1 MGDLHVEPEASMRRK
16 GSLAGP
22 AGQLPLLLV
31 DASVVVQLGGD
42 TEGLSAV
49 VATVAPCLRVDT
61 AVVLQGKQVGVGLEA
76 HGAVVDADSVGVLV
90 VKERA
95 GMAVGAATLI
105 TSVQGQRM
113 KNKGGGQG
121 DGRGDT
127 RKEKGRL
134 VTESGSLFSLFEP
147 S

>member
-1 MGDLHVEPEASMRRK
+1 MGDLHVEPEAGMRRK

-31 DASVVVQLGGD
+31 DASVVVELRGN

-49 VATVAPCLRVDT
+49 MATVASCLGVDT

-105 TSVQGQRM
+105 TSVQRQTK
-113 KNKGGGQG
+113 KNKGG
-121 DGRGDT
+121 
-127 RKEKGRL
+127 RKKGVGGGTKGRKG
-134 VTESGSLFSLFEP
+134 ED
-147 S
+147 

>member
-1 MGDLHVEPEASMRRK
+1 MGDLHVEPEAGMCRK

-31 DASVVVQLGGD
+31 DTSVVVQLGGN
-42 TEGLSAV
+42 TEGLAAV
-49 VATVAPCLRVDT
+49 MATVAPCLGVDT

-90 VKERA
+90 VKEGA

-105 TSVQGQRM
+105 TSVQRQKR
-113 KNKGGGQG
+113 KNKGGGTRGWEEGQKERKREISN
-121 DGRGDT
+121 GRW
-127 RKEKGRL
+127 
-134 VTESGSLFSLFEP
+134 
-147 S
+147 

>member
-1 MGDLHVEPEASMRRK
+1 MGDLHVEPIASMRRK

-31 DASVVVQLGGD
+31 DASVVVELGGD

-49 VATVAPCLRVDT
+49 VATVAPCLGVDT
-61 AVVLQGKQVGVGLEA
+61 TVVLQGKQVGVGLEA
-76 HGAVVDADSVGVLV
+76 HGAVVDADSVSVLV

-105 TSVQGQRM
+105 TSVQGQTM
-113 KNKGGGQG
+113 KNKGGA
-121 DGRGDT
+121 RGWEGGHKERT
-127 RKEKGRL
+127 REISYRRW
-134 VTESGSLFSLFEP
+134 
-147 S
+147 

>member
-1 MGDLHVEPEASMRRK
+1 MGDLHVEPEAGMRRK

-22 AGQLPLLLV
+22 ACQLPLLLV
-31 DASVVVQLGGD
+31 DASVVVELRGN

-49 VATVAPCLRVDT
+49 VATVASCLRVDT

-76 HGAVVDADSVGVLV
+76 HGAVVDADGVGVLV

-105 TSVQGQRM
+105 TSVQRQT
-113 KNKGGGQG
+113 KKKQGGKEERG
-121 DGRGDT
+121 GRRYK
-127 RKEKGRL
+127 RKEGGRL
-134 VTESGSLFSLFEP
+134 VSEDGTLFLLF
-147 S
+147 